1 LKLERTLSDLVN
13 QASGLTLREI
23 EVVWKTAPHRPPM
36 SAPTT
41 VEIALQA
48 VARLRKRADR
58 LSAALWQAGW
68 TSFAQRR
75 AFLARAWAEPLS
87 RLRNSNSRRRQSR
100 HRRGPRGGGIKMH
113 PGKCARPVL
122 PFADQTKE

>member
-23 EVVWKTAPHRPPM
+23 ELVWKAAPPRMPM
-36 SAPTT
+36 PAPTT

-68 TSFAQRR
+68 ASFAKRR
-75 AFLARAWAEPLS
+75 AFLAWARAEPSS
-87 RLRNSNSRRRQSR
+87 RLRNFHPRRRQSR
-100 HRRGPRGGGIKMH
+100 HRRGPHGGGIKMH
-113 PGKCARPVL
+113 PGKSGQILRRA
-122 PFADQTKE
+122 